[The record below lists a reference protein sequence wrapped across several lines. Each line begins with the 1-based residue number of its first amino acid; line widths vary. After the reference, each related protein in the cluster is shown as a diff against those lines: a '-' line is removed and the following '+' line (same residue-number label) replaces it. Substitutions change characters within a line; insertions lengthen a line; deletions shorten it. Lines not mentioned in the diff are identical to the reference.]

1 MLSYIWSPNPTI
13 TTPIC
18 ETRMNLN
25 HQKTDQKY
33 KTDTNDQ
40 RAYPRVPACNLVS
53 YAAVNRNGDITHL
66 RMGRALDVSQN
77 GIYLETPQPVISDY
91 ISLVTS
97 DLEDNMIE
105 IKGKIAHSRRAES
118 GECETGIRFLG
129 THDENI
135 QIVKSLVKSRV
146 R

>member
-1 MLSYIWSPNPTI
+1 
-13 TTPIC
+13 
-18 ETRMNLN
+18 MNLN

-77 GIYLETPQPVISDY
+77 GIYLETPQPVTSDY

-105 IKGKIAHSRRAES
+105 IKGKVAYSQKNGDAMFR
-118 GECETGIRFLG
+118 TGIRFEG
-129 THDENI
+129 THEENI
-135 QIVKSLVKSRV
+135 QFVKKLIRV
-146 R
+146 YYNRRTGYHISTDRSERF